1 MAGVRTKHA
10 GAEGRFRD
18 LIEWLPV
25 VVYEAE
31 PGSDGAWLYVS
42 PHLEEMLGYTAKEM
56 IADTSLWAQRLH
68 PDDRSDVFDLE
79 LAEAEM
85 ARDRNIT
92 TVSEYRMLHRDGHVV
107 WIRDEARLVP
117 VEGATPYWRGVLIDI
132 TEARSAEREL
142 AESHDRYRELVN
154 GLPVCGYQADPDSSG
169 RREFLSQ
176 QVSQLLGY
184 SLEEWSTD
192 DGLWE
197 ATLHPEDRSR
207 VLRDEDRHVTM
218 APGTPWVS
226 EYRLL
231 TRSSREIWV
240 RDRAV
245 VTERAGGGRVIE
257 GILTDVTTERGD
269 TERISLQ
276 EALAEL
282 ATARRKVETLLDGLH
297 RHLETISSSPE
308 RGGPGVRPAV
318 ERRIVSQRAPEE
330 AVSEG

>member
-1 MAGVRTKHA
+1 MAGVRTQHA
-10 GAEGRFRD
+10 GAEARFRD

-42 PHLEEMLGYTAKEM
+42 PHLEEMLGYSAEEM
-56 IADTSLWAQRLH
+56 LADPDLWARRLH
-68 PDDRSDVFDLE
+68 PDDRSDVFDME

-92 TVSEYRMLHRDGHVV
+92 TVSEYRMLHRDGTVV

-117 VEGATPYWRGVLIDI
+117 VDGATPYWRGVLIDI

-154 GLPVCGYQADPDSSG
+154 GLPVCGYQADPDSPC
-169 RREFLSQ
+169 RAFLSE

-184 SLEEWSTD
+184 SLEEWSAD
-192 DGLWE
+192 EGLWE

-207 VLRDEDRHVTM
+207 VLRDEERHLSM
-218 APGTPWVS
+218 ATGTPWIS

-231 TRSSREIWV
+231 TRSGRVIWV

-245 VTERAGGGRVIE
+245 VTERAEGGRVIE

-318 ERRIVSQRAPEE
+318 ERRIVSRGAPGE
-330 AVSEG
+330 AVSGG